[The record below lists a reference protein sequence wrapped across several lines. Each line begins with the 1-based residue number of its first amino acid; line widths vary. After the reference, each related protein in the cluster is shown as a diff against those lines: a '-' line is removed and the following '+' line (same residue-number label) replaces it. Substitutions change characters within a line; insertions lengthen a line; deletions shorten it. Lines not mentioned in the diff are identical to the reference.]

1 MIEFALK
8 RFEDNGCVTFGKLLI
23 PRFNFS
29 CLTIELTDGT
39 DLHFKQNCCIN
50 VGSYPLK
57 SGFDQNCPLYPIFRK
72 KPAGFTKKPSF
83 NLEILDYRNLPT
95 GDIGLGTARASD
107 FALSTNY
114 ELKEKFPEICR
125 EVFTTREIVVLSVYR
140 SKKFRKTTV
149 ETTTEHH
156 SNFDFIEEDFEDE
169 EPAELEH
176 DGEP

>member
-39 DLHFKQNCCIN
+39 DLQFKQNCCIN
-50 VGSYPLK
+50 RGTYELK
-57 SGFDQNCPLYPIFRK
+57 GGFDQKCALYPIFKRR
-72 KPAGFTKKPSF
+72 PIGFSKKPSF
-83 NLEILDYRNLPT
+83 NLEVQDYRNLPT

-107 FALSTNY
+107 LALNTNF

-125 EVFTTREIVVLSVYR
+125 EVFTSKEIVVLTVYN

-149 ETTTEHH
+149 EV
-156 SNFDFIEEDFEDE
+156 SNVIGNFDFIEEDFDDDE
-169 EPAELEH
+169 PTELEH
-176 DGEP
+176 DEEQ